1 MSGLIQGLKEGSKTV
16 FLPVAVDEDGQLIVV
31 LKSGNVV
38 LDGPITVSNQVEVSN
53 DSGNPLPCALAAD
66 QLGTVATGVAAP
78 AGASGMFGW
87 LSGIFDRLVRGQKN
101 SAGSLSVVMASD
113 AVSKV
118 SGSSEVATAPTS
130 APISVSGVD
139 GGGLK
144 RHFRTDTNGYLLV
157 TAAGRNNLG
166 NQAISVSSGSDA
178 LLNVPTG
185 AAFAEIQADGA
196 SVRITLDGQSPSAIL
211 GQRIDDGVMY
221 PVYSSLTAVRLRAQS
236 TACAVQVTYFDRG

>member
-1 MSGLIQGLKEGSKTV
+1 MSVIEGLKQGTV
-16 FLPVAVDEDGQLIVV
+16 GQVIPVAVDEDGQLIVV

-38 LDGPITVSNQVEVSN
+38 LDGPITVSNQVEVTN
-53 DSGNPLPCALAAD
+53 DQGNALPVALAAD

-87 LSGIFDRLVRGQKN
+87 LSGIFDRLVRGQK
-101 SAGSLSVVMASD
+101 SAANSLSVVLATD
-113 AVSKV
+113 AVAKV
-118 SGSSEVATAPTS
+118 SGSAEVATAPT
-130 APISVSGVD
+130 APPLSVSGVD

-157 TAAGRNNLG
+157 TAAGRSCLG
-166 NQAISVSSGSDA
+166 NQAVNVSSGADA
-178 LLNVPTG
+178 LLNVPPG
-185 AAFAEIQADGA
+185 ATFAEIQADGA
-196 SVRITLDGQSPSAIL
+196 SVRITLDGRSPSAAL

-221 PVYSSLTAVRLRAQS
+221 PVYSSLTAVRMRAQS